1 MVSRLM
7 VGPASVTELAAP
19 FDIGLPAF
27 LKHLKVLEDSSL
39 IRSRKQGRV
48 RTCEVRFDSLE
59 RAERWFED
67 QRALWES
74 RMQNLDDLLE
84 TLKGQ
89 RDET

>member
-1 MVSRLM
+1 MA
-7 VGPASVTELAAP
+7 GPASVTELAAP

-39 IRSRKQGRV
+39 ITSRKQGRV

-67 QRALWES
+67 QRTLWKS

-84 TLKGQ
+84 TLQGQ

>member
-1 MVSRLM
+1 M

-27 LKHLKVLEDSSL
+27 LKHLKVLEDSAL
-39 IRSRKQGRV
+39 ITSRKQGRV
-48 RTCEVRFDSLE
+48 RTCEARFDSLE

-74 RMQNLDDLLE
+74 RMHNLDELLE
-84 TLKGQ
+84 TLKEQ